1 VSRNALLPGLGGV
14 VLFVLLW
21 EVLVDAFGGGLTS
34 LPPPSTVALALGDLF
49 RSGTL
54 LEETEHTLLA
64 TFLGWA
70 ISVGIG
76 LTLGT
81 LLGLSATAR
90 RYSLASIEVLRP
102 LPAVAFVPLAL
113 LLFGFSL
120 PMELVVICYV
130 AMWPALVNAMAGV
143 AGVPQRLHDVARALR
158 LTRFEAVTRIFI
170 PAAAPAVLVG
180 CRLSLTLSLI
190 LAVAAEMIG
199 NPAGLGYAVVR
210 EAQSMH
216 PDLMFGYVF
225 ILGLI
230 GIVLNA
236 LLVGAARLILPGE
249 FRRPAVDWGGR

>member
-1 VSRNALLPGLGGV
+1 MSRGALLPGLGGV
-14 VLFVLLW
+14 VVFVLLW
-21 EVLVDAFGGGLTS
+21 EILVDAFGAGLAY
-34 LPPPSTVALALGDLF
+34 LPPPSSVALGLADLL
-49 RSGTL
+49 RSGAL
-54 LEETEHTLLA
+54 LEETAHTLAA
-64 TFLGWA
+64 TLLGWT
-70 ISVGIG
+70 ISVAIG

-102 LPAVAFVPLAL
+102 LPGVAFVPLAL

-120 PMELVVICYV
+120 PMELLVICYV
-130 AMWPALVNAMAGV
+130 AVWPALVNAMAGV
-143 AGVPQRLHDVARALR
+143 AGVPQRLHDVARAMR
-158 LTRFEAVTRIFI
+158 MTRFEAVTTVFI
-170 PAAAPAVLVG
+170 PAAAPSVLVG

-210 EAQSMH
+210 EAQAMH

-225 ILGLI
+225 ILGII

-249 FRRPAVDWGGR
+249 FRRPAVDWAGR

>member
-1 VSRNALLPGLGGV
+1 MSRNTLLPGLGGV
-14 VLFVLLW
+14 ALFLLLW
-21 EVLVDAFGGGLTS
+21 EILVDKFAADLTY
-34 LPPPSTVALALGDLF
+34 LPPPSTVALGLVALV
-49 RSGTL
+49 RSGAL
-54 LEETEHTLLA
+54 IEETTHTLLA

-70 ISVGIG
+70 ISVAIG

-90 RYSLASIEVLRP
+90 RYCLASIEVLRP

-130 AMWPALVNAMAGV
+130 AVWPALVNAMAGV

-158 LTRFEAVTRIFI
+158 LTRVEAVMRIFI
-170 PAAAPAVLVG
+170 PAAAPSVLVG

-199 NPAGLGYAVVR
+199 NPSGLGYAVVR

-216 PDLMFGYVF
+216 PDLMFAYVF

>member
-1 VSRNALLPGLGGV
+1 MNRGALLPGIGGV
-14 VLFVLLW
+14 VLFLLLW
-21 EVLVDAFGGGLTS
+21 EVLVDFSGAKYDY
-34 LPPPSTVALALGDLF
+34 LPPPSTVALGMVAML

-54 LEETEHTLLA
+54 LEETAHTLAA
-64 TFLGWA
+64 TFIGWA
-70 ISVGIG
+70 ISIAIG
-76 LTLGT
+76 LSAGA

-90 RYSLASIEVLRP
+90 RYSLASIELLRP

-120 PMELVVICYV
+120 QMELLVICYV
-130 AMWPALVNAMAGV
+130 AVWPALVNAMAGV
-143 AGVPQRLHDVARALR
+143 AGVPERLHDVARAVR
-158 LTRFEAVTRIFI
+158 LTRLEAATKVFI

-236 LLVGAARLILPGE
+236 LLVGTARLVLPGE
-249 FRRPAVDWGGR
+249 FRRPAVDWGSR